1 MTVEQQRYLE
11 ECRKI
16 LDKKQLEVIAM
27 ALDYGLQI
35 SEIRKV
41 VQGNLSADCM
51 HEIVSGLMNGV
62 DGDAVDFLCENEFNK
77 YQIREIVEGLTGGL
91 AFEQVKTYAAREMSA
106 SHMRKMRM
114 QMEELA
120 RSGTGKEGEGDG
132 VQEYMKGLVEVMETS
147 IRQFQESN
155 ERFDALSSLVKEHV
169 VEEKNRELQELYENL
184 RHKDQTIQQLQE
196 KLADQER
203 KIGKLEALLRLEQ
216 KEPGGV
222 GKPDRGTKEPGRAGN
237 PAQGTEHQNGKGQAE
252 RAAEGNHA
260 AWPLGMEPE
269 EKEALDISGIEG
281 GQSLKKRMVSGL
293 AFWNR
298 GKKKDVLGRI
308 MEADLS
314 PQQLE
319 EVCRCLESGLTDAEI
334 GSLIENDPSPEKI
347 QKMREILLLMR
358 KRKGG
363 EGIV

>member
-11 ECRKI
+11 ECRKV
-16 LDKKQLEVIAM
+16 LDSEQAEAVAM

-35 SEIRKV
+35 PEIRKV

-51 HEIVSGLMNGV
+51 HEVVLGLMGGV
-62 DGDAVDFLCENEFNK
+62 DGDAVDFLCENHFNR

-91 AFEQVKTYAAREMSA
+91 TFEQVKTYAAGEMSA
-106 SHMRKMRM
+106 SRMRKMRI
-114 QMEELA
+114 QMEETLQP
-120 RSGTGKEGEGDG
+120 GTGKEAEEGS
-132 VQEYMKGLVEVMETS
+132 VREYMKGLMEVMETS
-147 IRQFQESN
+147 VRQFQKSN

-169 VEEKNRELQELYENL
+169 VEEKNRELQDLYENL
-184 RHKDQTIQQLQE
+184 RHKDKTVQQLQE
-196 KLADQER
+196 KLADRER
-203 KIGKLEALLRLEQ
+203 KIGELETLLGRGKEERGRDGKGNQGEERQNVACQAEPVSERVHALD
-216 KEPGGV
+216 P
-222 GKPDRGTKEPGRAGN
+222 PGRN
-237 PAQGTEHQNGKGQAE
+237 QD
-252 RAAEGNHA
+252 
-260 AWPLGMEPE
+260 
-269 EKEALDISGIEG
+269 EKDALDISGAEG
-281 GQSLKKRMVSGL
+281 NQRLKKRMVSWL

-319 EVCRCLESGLTDAEI
+319 EVCRCLESGLTDEEI

-347 QKMREILLLMR
+347 RKMREILLLMR

-363 EGIV
+363 G

>member
-11 ECRKI
+11 ECRKV

-35 SEIRKV
+35 TEIRKV

-62 DGDAVDFLCENEFNK
+62 DGDAVDFLCENEFNR

-114 QMEELA
+114 QLEEMA
-120 RSGTGKEGEGDG
+120 RSGTGKEEEDSVRG
-132 VQEYMKGLVEVMETS
+132 YMKGLMEVMETS

-169 VEEKNRELQELYENL
+169 VEEKNRELQDLYENL

-203 KIGKLEALLRLEQ
+203 KIGKLEALLRLQQ
-216 KEPGGV
+216 KEPGG
-222 GKPDRGTKEPGRAGN
+222 AGN
-237 PAQGTEHQNGKGQAE
+237 PGQGTEHQNGVGQADC
-252 RAAEGNHA
+252 AAEGNHA
-260 AWPLGMEPE
+260 IWPVGMKPG
-269 EKEALDISGIEG
+269 EKEVLDISGIEG